1 MMEALLRDFRYA
13 ARNLA
18 RNPGF
23 SAVAVLTLA
32 LGVGA
37 TTAIFSTVDHVVL
50 RPLAYTDA
58 ERVVT
63 LWETDRATGETH
75 SEVSPGNF
83 IEWGQRI
90 GGFEAMGL
98 AEPSGVELS
107 VSGRSPEAYPSWA
120 VTQGFF
126 DALGVRPL
134 LGGGFMPE
142 HFAPGGPAAVMISHD
157 LWQRR
162 FGEDPGIV
170 GRTLEVDGSAAVVAG
185 VLPPWLEY
193 PSPKDF
199 WTAKRYRDDEK
210 GDRTGSYMH
219 AVARLAQG
227 VTVAEA
233 QAAATAAAAA
243 LAREFP
249 HTNGD
254 TGIRLVPLEEEVVG
268 EARPSMLVLLA
279 GAGLLLLIAC
289 ANVAHLVLARAT
301 RRQHELAVRAT
312 LGAGRWRLARQL
324 LAECLLLAVLG
335 GTAGIVLAAAGVAA
349 IAALSPPELPRIAA
363 ASLDGRVLAFAAATT
378 LVTLTL
384 FGLAPALRMSRAGA
398 RLAAAGTRT
407 HSTGRSV
414 GRFRGGLVVA
424 ETAFAAILLIGAGL
438 LARSFGELVSQD
450 LGFAVEG
457 RTTIQAFIWDR
468 NPTAEQRIQRVAE
481 FDAAF
486 ESLAGVESA
495 AVASGVP
502 FHPTTLEH
510 RMQLAIPG
518 QPIPRDVAPEI
529 SVMMVSPDYFAT
541 MGIPLL
547 QGSVFESRQD
557 VNAPAHVVINETL
570 ARRFFQDV
578 NPVGR
583 EMAVSSKG
591 GEPTAL
597 FVSGVVGDVRPS
609 SFASQPRPEVYLPY
623 SRTGTGSI
631 TFVVRTG
638 GDVGAMMPAL
648 RDRFWQVDPGQSIY
662 HEATVEQLVSDTL
675 VLRRFQ
681 LLLNGA
687 FAALALALVAVG
699 VFGVISFASTRRV
712 NEIGVRMALGA
723 RAGQVLGLVIRQGG
737 FLALLGVGLGLLAA
751 LGLSRYLGSLLY
763 GVSPTDPLTFA
774 AVAALL
780 AGVAVLA
787 SFLPARRATRIE
799 PVAALRSE

>member
-1 MMEALLRDFRYA
+1 MEALLRDLRHA

-32 LGVGA
+32 LGIGA
-37 TTAIFSTVDHVVL
+37 ATAIFSTVDHVVL

-75 SEVSPGNF
+75 GEVSPGNF
-83 IEWGQRI
+83 IEWEQRI

-98 AEPSGVELS
+98 AEPSGIELS
-107 VSGRSPEAYPSWA
+107 VSGRSPEAFPSWA

-134 LGGGFMPE
+134 LGGGFVPE

-170 GRTLEVDGSAAVVAG
+170 GRSLEVDGGAAVVAG
-185 VLPPWLEY
+185 VLPPWLQY

-210 GDRTGSYMH
+210 DDRTGSYMR
-219 AVARLAQG
+219 AVARLAPG

-243 LAREFP
+243 LAGEFP
-249 HTNGD
+249 RTNGD
-254 TGIRLVPLEEEVVG
+254 TGIRLVPLEDEVVG
-268 EARPSMLVLLA
+268 EARPSMLALLA

-312 LGAGRWRLARQL
+312 LGADRWRLARQL
-324 LAECLLLAVLG
+324 LSECLLLAALG
-335 GTAGIVLAAAGVAA
+335 GTLGIGLAAAGVAA

-363 ASLDGRVLAFAAATT
+363 ASLDARVLAFAAATT

-384 FGLAPALRMSRAGA
+384 FGLAPALRLSRAGA
-398 RLAAAGTRT
+398 RLAAAGTRP
-407 HSTGRSV
+407 HSAGRPV
-414 GRFRGGLVVA
+414 GRFRGALVVA

-468 NPTAEQRIQRVAE
+468 NPTAQQRIQRVAE
-481 FDAAF
+481 HDAAF

-518 QPIPRDVAPEI
+518 RPIPRDVAPEI
-529 SVMMVSPDYFAT
+529 IVMMVSPDYFAT

-557 VNAPAHVVINETL
+557 VSGPAQVVINETL
-570 ARRFFQDV
+570 ARRFFQDA

-583 EMAVSSKG
+583 EMALSSKG
-591 GEPTAL
+591 GAPTAL

-631 TFVVRTG
+631 TFVVRTS
-638 GDVGAMMPAL
+638 GDAGAMMPAL

-681 LLLNGA
+681 LLLNGT
-687 FAALALALVAVG
+687 FAALALVLVAVG
-699 VFGVISFASTRRV
+699 VFGVISFASTERV

-737 FLALLGVGLGLLAA
+737 FLALLGVGFGLVAA

-780 AGVAVLA
+780 VGVAVLA